1 MIERN
6 NMREVVKWGGHLL
19 SISRKA
25 SCIHCG
31 NLPSYHS
38 LLSFLICIRVS
49 SCGHGDRHRC
59 GGAPASIRVS
69 TPITITCDIC
79 SPWSYL
85 RGHPFIPVAGRK
97 CTRVSI
103 RFRTPLRSLALPL
116 GNNNV
121 SHIEMKSSTTPYCF
135 ALR

>member
-59 GGAPASIRVS
+59 GGALPLSEFRRLSPLPVTFAVRGRIFAV
-69 TPITITCDIC
+69 TP
-79 SPWSYL
+79 SYRL
-85 RGHPFIPVAGRK
+85 PEGSVPGSQSDSGRH
-97 CTRVSI
+97 I
-103 RFRTPLRSLALPL
+103 DHLLLL

-121 SHIEMKSSTTPYCF
+121 SHIEMKSSATPYCF